1 MSGSK
6 PHTCGKLAQTKQGQ
20 EEGGEPRIFFKKKT
34 SRSSYRSPSAA
45 AGPTCESVWQ
55 REFVYEEGRG
65 RESPLGE
72 VGRSERFFCHREFVH
87 ACASYTSAIP
97 CTELACG
104 PVLVSPSLSAERQR
118 YLDVITREFDVVT
131 RHTCTGQPQVA
142 NPRAPVELLSIGT
155 HQEGE
160 AVAT

>member
-72 VGRSERFFCHREFVH
+72 AGRSERFFCHREFVH

-97 CTELACG
+97 CTELAALG
-104 PVLVSPSLSAERQR
+104 LSPMGNSDFEDRPTDRNTGSRKIHILYEIYHERGESAKVLFLILGKSST
-118 YLDVITREFDVVT
+118 TR
-131 RHTCTGQPQVA
+131 
-142 NPRAPVELLSIGT
+142 
-155 HQEGE
+155 
-160 AVAT
+160 

>member
-97 CTELACG
+97 CTELA
-104 PVLVSPSLSAERQR
+104 VLSWSRRVSRPRDRDIWTLSHGNSTLLQDTLAQVSPRLR
-118 YLDVITREFDVVT
+118 TP
-131 RHTCTGQPQVA
+131 GPQL
-142 NPRAPVELLSIGT
+142 N
-155 HQEGE
+155 
-160 AVAT
+160 

>member
-1 MSGSK
+1 MRKTGPDEAGTGGGWRTK
-6 PHTCGKLAQTKQGQ
+6 DFFLKKKHHAHHIGRLAQPLGRHVRVFGNASSCMRKG
-20 EEGGEPRIFFKKKT
+20 EGGRVL
-34 SRSSYRSPSAA
+34 
-45 AGPTCESVWQ
+45 SVK
-55 REFVYEEGRG
+55 RG
-65 RESPLGE
+65 GARD
-72 VGRSERFFCHREFVH
+72 F
-87 ACASYTSAIP
+87 SAIVSS
-97 CTELACG
+97 CMRVRHTLAQFHVPNRKH

-142 NPRAPVELLSIGT
+142 NPRAPVELMSIGT

>member
-97 CTELACG
+97 CTELAC
-104 PVLVSPSLSAERQR
+104 VLSLSLSCPGLAESLGRETEIFGR
-118 YLDVITREFDVVT
+118 Y
-131 RHTCTGQPQVA
+131 HTGIRRCYKTHLH
-142 NPRAPVELLSIGT
+142 RSAPGCEPPGPS
-155 HQEGE
+155 
-160 AVAT
+160 